1 MLEGYYVSNKTNDLE
16 KVGLTI
22 SVIVSGVLVSAVL
35 YICIEWISSKRL
47 KKTTNYDH
55 NHFEHVLNLTNDHEN
70 MNA

>member
-1 MLEGYYVSNKTNDLE
+1 MLEGYYVSNKTNHLE

-22 SVIVSGVLVSAVL
+22 SVIVSEVL
-35 YICIEWISSKRL
+35 YIFIEWISSKRL

-70 MNA
+70 MKA

>member
-1 MLEGYYVSNKTNDLE
+1 MLEGYYVSNETNDLE

-22 SVIVSGVLVSAVL
+22 SVIVSAVL

-55 NHFEHVLNLTNDHEN
+55 NHFEHVLNLMNDHEN